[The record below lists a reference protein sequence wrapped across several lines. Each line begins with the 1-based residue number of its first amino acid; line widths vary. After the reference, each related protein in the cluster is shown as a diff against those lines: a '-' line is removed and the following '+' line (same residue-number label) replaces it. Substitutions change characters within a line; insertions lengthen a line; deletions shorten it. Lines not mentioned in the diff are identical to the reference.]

1 MKTGSL
7 ATFPS
12 FTGEP
17 SGENATEVIPTT
29 EVPYLIQAAFVGTAL
44 RSMALFPRK

>member
-1 MKTGSL
+1 VKTDSL

-17 SGENATEVIPTT
+17 SGENATEVMLSTGG
-29 EVPYLIQAAFVGTAL
+29 PYLIQAALIGIGFA
-44 RSMALFPRK
+44 SMALFP